1 MKLKK
6 LLCAG
11 LSGALLVG
19 ALAGCGTQ
27 EPQSTPAPDDVAYQ
41 AAGITRD
48 TVLFSVDG
56 TDVTAD
62 EYLFWLLS
70 SISTA
75 KQDGYLSDDTAWEE
89 EIDGTAT
96 AEYLKQDAMNTSI
109 LYTTVA
115 NHAREA
121 GFSITEED
129 EADADE
135 QIAALGEQMEM
146 YYGMTLQE
154 YLDQQ
159 CISEAGF
166 RKLNETSYLAA
177 DLQEKLEADGE
188 LAPDDAK
195 MDAFIEEQG
204 YYRAKHILL
213 AFPTNEDGS
222 DVTDAQKAEVKAE
235 ADQLIAQIRAAADP
249 AAEFDKIMN
258 ERSDDSR
265 DENGDLYYPDGYLSY
280 PGQMVS
286 EFEDGAM
293 ALAVGEISDPI
304 ESTFG
309 YHIIMRL
316 DADDED
322 LREVYPD
329 YAMSKLN
336 EQWVAEAEV
345 KTTDAYEQLDPKA
358 FYDNMM
364 ALIEQWQEER
374 AAEEE
379 AAQATAT
386 PAAEESAAPSTEPS
400 TEPSATPAAEG
411 E

>member
-27 EPQSTPAPDDVAYQ
+27 EPKSTPAPDDIAYQ

-70 SISTA
+70 SVATA
-75 KQDGYLSDDTAWEE
+75 KQDGYLGDDTAWEE
-89 EIDGTAT
+89 EIDGTPT
-96 AEYLKQDAMNTSI
+96 AEYLKQDALDTSI

-135 QIAALGEQMEM
+135 QIASLGEQMEM

-177 DLQEKLEADGE
+177 DLQEKMEEDGD

-213 AFPTNEDGS
+213 AFPENEDGS
-222 DVTDAQKAEVKAE
+222 EVTEEQKAAVKAE
-235 ADQLIAQIRAAADP
+235 ADQLLEQIRSADDP

-265 DENGDLYYPDGYLSY
+265 DENGDLYSPDGYLSY

-286 EFEDGAM
+286 EFEDGAL

-304 ESTFG
+304 ESTYG

-316 DADDED
+316 DADGED

-345 KTTDAYEQLDPKA
+345 KTTDAFEQLDPKS
-358 FYDNMM
+358 FYDNMV

-374 AAEEE
+374 AAEQE
-379 AAQATAT
+379 AAAEATAT
-386 PAAEESAAPSTEPS
+386 PAAEESTAPSA
-400 TEPSATPAAEG
+400 EPSATPAAEG